1 MRLWPRHQTQA
12 QPGASGPGRMN
23 EMILGTDETGEA
35 EGAGIRAGGGPFI
48 PLANRLVVS

>member
-1 MRLWPRHQTQA
+1 
-12 QPGASGPGRMN
+12 MN